1 MNIHERV
8 KEIRKAQKPKI
19 NQLEFGN
26 KMGISRDAISNIEL
40 GRVVPPES
48 IIKLICATYGVS
60 YAWLKDGIGQ
70 MYLPPD
76 TDEELVD
83 KVMAGENE
91 YAKNIMK
98 AFAKLG
104 DDEWLMFKKMIEKI
118 YKAGL

>member
-1 MNIHERV
+1 MNINERI
-8 KEIRKAQKPKI
+8 KEIRKAQNPKL

-48 IIKLICATYGVS
+48 TIKLICATFGVS
-60 YAWLKDGIGQ
+60 YAWLKDGIG
-70 MYLPPD
+70 MMILPPD

-83 KVMAGENE
+83 KVMAGDNE

-98 AFAKLG
+98 TFAKLN
-104 DDEWLMFKKMIEKI
+104 DDEWRLLKKIIDNIQK
-118 YKAGL
+118 